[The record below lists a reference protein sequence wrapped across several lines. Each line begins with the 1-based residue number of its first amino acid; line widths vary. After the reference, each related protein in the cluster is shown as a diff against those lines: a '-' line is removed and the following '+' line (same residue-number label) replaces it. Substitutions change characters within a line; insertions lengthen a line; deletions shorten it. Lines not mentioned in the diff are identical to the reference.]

1 MPLTW
6 FLPGFT
12 WVFKGLEYQNSTN
25 FLEPND
31 DNKHRSPPGPPR
43 TPLAQPHAAGPR

>member
-31 DNKHRSPPGPPR
+31 DKHRSPPGPPR